1 MNNTWAN
8 PKIIIGNTATGKYYF
23 PRPQIEANIW
33 EELSKGNHVLLAA
46 PRRVGKTS
54 VMLAMLENCPK
65 ETHCIFK
72 NIQGIKSESEFYQ
85 QFFQLIV
92 QCLNKFEKGK
102 KWLTDLFAHLTI
114 EEITLDGLKFGEK
127 KPTDF
132 VEEIHKIL
140 PKIKQH
146 GLQVVLLLD
155 ELPEVLNNLHKNGK
169 QNEASNILDRLRQW
183 RQNPEI
189 RGHFSMVLAGS
200 VGIHHVV
207 KTIEGRTADL
217 NDFGIVPFEV
227 LSRAEAVTYIAWAT
241 QGATIQYDES
251 LTNHLLSKINHFI
264 PYFINLILDEVNK
277 AARSASNASIAV
289 THIDAAFEKVVKTS
303 DHFKEWKNRLM
314 DYFTPTESAFLN
326 EVLIFIAHN
335 NTINT
340 RELFDLAI
348 KHHLEHTYMEL
359 VRGLEHDGYIT
370 EQGTRFVFVSPFL
383 QSYWKHDYPVSY
395 QIKQP

>member
-1 MNNTWAN
+1 MSATWIN

-23 PRPQIEANIW
+23 PRPQIEADIW
-33 EELSKGNHVLLAA
+33 DEISKGNHVLLAA

-54 VMLAMLENCPK
+54 VMLAMLENCPE

-72 NIQGIKSESEFYQ
+72 NIQGVKSETEFYQ

-92 QCLNKFEKGK
+92 QCLNKFQKGK
-102 KWLTDLFAHLTI
+102 KWIADLFAHLTI

-146 GLQVVLLLD
+146 GLKVVLLLD

-169 QNEASNILDRLRQW
+169 KIEASNILDRLRQW

-189 RGHFSMVLAGS
+189 RGHFSLVLAGS

-207 KTIEGRTADL
+207 KNIEGRTSDL
-217 NDFGIVPFEV
+217 NDFGIVLFEA
-227 LSRAEAVTYIAWAT
+227 LNRGEAGKYIAWAT
-241 QGATIQYDES
+241 QGATVQYDES
-251 LTNHLLSKINHFI
+251 LTNHLLGKINHFI
-264 PYFINLILDEVNK
+264 PYFMNLVLDEVNK
-277 AARSASNASIAV
+277 AARNASNPSI
-289 THIDAAFEKVVKTS
+289 TFHNIDVAFDKVVKAS
-303 DHFKEWKNRLM
+303 DHFKEWKNRLF
-314 DYFTPTESAFLN
+314 DYFTGTESAFLN

-335 NTINT
+335 NYINPQ
-340 RELFDLAI
+340 ELYDLAM
-348 KHHLEHTYMEL
+348 KHQLGNTYMEL
-359 VRGLEHDGYIT
+359 IRGLEHDGYVT
-370 EQGTRFVFVSPFL
+370 EQGARFVFVSPFL
-383 QSYWKHDYPVSY
+383 QSYWKQDHPVSI
-395 QIKQP
+395 QIK